1 MTDQLLAIRFDEP
14 LKAQELLIAM
24 MRLQKRGSIQMDDAA
39 IVTNEGGRVRI
50 HQTKDANPSQGAAT
64 GGWFGV
70 LAGLVFMNPIAG
82 AVLGAAIG
90 GIWAKLRDIGISD
103 DQMREM
109 GESLSDGD
117 AALFVLLTEAY
128 PTHLAA
134 ELRRF
139 DGMVM
144 HSSFDEADTEAMAM
158 ALASEL

>member
-1 MTDQLLAIRFDEP
+1 MTEKLLAIRFDEP
-14 LKAQELLIAM
+14 LKAQEMLIAM
-24 MRLQKRGSIQMDDAA
+24 MRLQKRKSIEMDDAA
-39 IVTNEGGRVRI
+39 IVTNEGGRVRL

-70 LAGLVFMNPIAG
+70 LAGLIFMNPVVG

-90 GIWAKLRDIGISD
+90 GIWAKLHDIGISD

-109 GESLSDGD
+109 GESLGEGE
-117 AALFVLLTEAY
+117 AALFVLLTDAY
-128 PTHLAA
+128 PTHLAH

-144 HSSFDEADTEAMAM
+144 HSTFDESDTEAMSM